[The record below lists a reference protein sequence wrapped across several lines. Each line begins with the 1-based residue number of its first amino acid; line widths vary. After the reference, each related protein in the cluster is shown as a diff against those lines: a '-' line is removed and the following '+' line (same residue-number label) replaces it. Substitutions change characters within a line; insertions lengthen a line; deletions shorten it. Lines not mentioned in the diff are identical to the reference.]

1 MITLVQI
8 RNNFLLQIEFPWISL
23 QRHKF
28 ALQKMHKFKFQINF
42 QPTQN
47 KDSKIGFTSTAET
60 AIAARE
66 HHQQFS
72 TKNKEASSLRNIRTI
87 IIIVFFIIQQFLL
100 ILRPLLLLFG
110 FHSVKIAFKF
120 LYVSVLERVSQP
132 HRWP

>member
-60 AIAARE
+60 AIAARK

-87 IIIVFFIIQQFLL
+87 TIIVFFIIQQFL
-100 ILRPLLLLFG
+100 LLLLFG